1 MLKIF
6 TTLSL
11 HLNALLNK
19 LFKLRNKKRN
29 KYKCFYKRRELTI
42 KLLKT
47 TYLLKLL
54 LLNLILVK

>member
-6 TTLSL
+6 NTLSL
-11 HLNALLNK
+11 RLNALLNK
-19 LFKLRNKKRN
+19 LFKLRNKKQN
-29 KYKCFYKRRELTI
+29 KYKCLYKRKELTI